1 MKSKVCKILIAV
13 TAVVFALTMQ
23 FSVGAG
29 ALNILE
35 DNVNFEDIKDIIDNI
50 LNPTTTTETT
60 TVQNDE
66 TTTVSGDETTTQD
79 PVNSSGTGSITTTTT
94 EPPTQ
99 GNQNNYYPN
108 YNYTPNYNNATPT
121 TAEPAGDELESHS
134 YASSLNELLE
144 SDSAAIIVQN
154 PTESFT
160 IGGIVVKDGN
170 DDDSFTWQKAALIA
184 VAVLFVVLAALV
196 AALLI
201 QRSKKP
207 EEVYVGASTDSDD
220 SDIPDGPVAVEI
232 MTQERIA
239 ELLGTAQGRKGGQG
253 YTVADS
259 AAAIKT
265 AALMGQLDSYSD
277 PLLRKYTDEPVRFS
291 PVATID
297 PDGDVTAA
305 QILEATASMLDDIT
319 GNEKYASDTSGM
331 GIADEELDNIL
342 NDTEIKNCPECQ
354 SPVKSGDMFC
364 HSCGA
369 FVGE

>member
-1 MKSKVCKILIAV
+1 MKSKVCKILIAF
-13 TAVVFALTMQ
+13 TAIVFSLTMQ

-35 DNVNFEDIKDIIDNI
+35 DNVNKDLLQDLIDKV
-50 LNPTTTTETT
+50 LNQNQTTTETT
-60 TVQNDE
+60 TAQNDE
-66 TTTVSGDETTTQD
+66 TTTLSGDETTTQD
-79 PVNSSGTGSITTTTT
+79 PVNSSGTGTLTTTT
-94 EPPTQ
+94 EPSTQ

-108 YNYTPNYNNATPT
+108 YNYNPNYNNTTPT
-121 TAEPAGDELESHS
+121 TEPAGDEIESFS
-134 YASSLNELLE
+134 YESSLNELLE
-144 SDSAAIIVQN
+144 SDSAAIIVQTPSEN
-154 PTESFT
+154 FT
-160 IGGIVVKDGN
+160 IGGLVVNDGN
-170 DDDSFTWQKAALIA
+170 DDDGFTWQKAVLVA

-207 EEVYVGASTDSDD
+207 EEIYIDTSRDDD

-239 ELLGTAQGRKGGQG
+239 ELLGTASGKGAR

-259 AAAIKT
+259 ASAIKT

-291 PVATID
+291 PVASID

-331 GIADEELDNIL
+331 GIADEELDSIL
-342 NDTEIKNCPECQ
+342 NDTEVRNCPECQ
-354 SPVKSGDMFC
+354 SPIKSGDMFC

>member
-1 MKSKVCKILIAV
+1 MKSKVCKIIIAF

-29 ALNILE
+29 ASYILGDDVVPDYIKDLI
-35 DNVNFEDIKDIIDNI
+35 DNV
-50 LNPTTTTETT
+50 LNPTSATETT
-60 TVQNDE
+60 TANSDE
-66 TTTVSGDETTTQD
+66 TTTLESDETTTQD
-79 PVNSSGTGSITTTTT
+79 PVNSSGTGSVTTTTT
-94 EPPTQ
+94 EPYTEN
-99 GNQNNYYPN
+99 NQNNYYPN
-108 YNYTPNYNNATPT
+108 YNYTPNYNTNTPT
-121 TAEPAGDELESHS
+121 TAEPAGDEQESFS
-134 YASSLNELLE
+134 FESSLNQLLE
-144 SDSAAIIVQN
+144 SDSAAIIVQT
-154 PTESFT
+154 PSESFT
-160 IGGIVVKDGN
+160 IGGLVVNDGN
-170 DDDSFTWQKAALIA
+170 DDDGFTWQKAALIA

-207 EEVYVGASTDSDD
+207 EQIYVETSANSDD
-220 SDIPDGPVAVEI
+220 EDIPDGPVSVEI

-331 GIADEELDNIL
+331 GIADEELDSIL
-342 NDTEIKNCPECQ
+342 NDTEVRNCPECQ
-354 SPVKSGDMFC
+354 SPIKSGDMFC